1 MASAPTLA
9 APEMALARQPVRATL
24 LPSRRLLA
32 KKRPRVAR
40 ASAVQEE
47 EEVALERTA
56 EVVAVAR
63 EEALVVP
70 VVLRLTPLML
80 ALTTP
85 SATSRV

>member
-1 MASAPTLA
+1 M
-9 APEMALARQPVRATL
+9 
-24 LPSRRLLA
+24 
-32 KKRPRVAR
+32 AR